1 MISIYS
7 YNTCAESQI
16 IFGYDINF
24 FSLTLHC
31 YSISLILFLF
41 RYICASYY
49 IVFFLRPY
57 FLNISNLFLAPRVSP
72 FFSSSNSHQCK
83 ISAQL
88 APRSTNPTLEI
99 PRGGLYQQI
108 AVQFQFQATV
118 CVGAWKAANYH
129 RFARKLVQHGARPPM
144 EKHVFDR
151 RSRGTNS
158 RMVEGG
164 PARPVIIWPAIC
176 VVDEVASLPLMAS
189 IRVSTT

>member
-1 MISIYS
+1 MVS
-7 YNTCAESQI
+7 YNTCTESQI

-31 YSISLILFLF
+31 YSISLILFLL
-41 RYICASYY
+41 RYICASYH
-49 IVFFLRPY
+49 IVFFPRPY
-57 FLNISNLFLAPRVSP
+57 FLNISNLFLTPRVSP
-72 FFSSSNSHQCK
+72 FFSSSNSHQSK
-83 ISAQL
+83 IIAQL

-99 PRGGLYQQI
+99 STRRIPPTDCRSI
-108 AVQFQFQATV
+108 PVRATV

-129 RFARKLVQHGARPPM
+129 RFARKLAQHGARPSM

-189 IRVSTT
+189 ICVSTT